1 MLTAAQIAAAKSAKP
16 YARPGDHRHEHD
28 DCVRIAYEWLD
39 AQVKTVGTSKKQR
52 PLKHIIENWAKRYV
66 SSSDVEL
73 AAYLHPDIRGVY
85 PYFNISARLTKPN
98 ERRLAGIGEAGK
110 HPTYG
115 RYRDEA
121 TYARVEP

>member
-1 MLTAAQIAAAKSAKP
+1 MLTSAQIATAKAAKP

-39 AQVKTVGTSKKQR
+39 AQVKTVGVSKKQR

-66 SSSDVEL
+66 SSSDVEV

-85 PYFNISARLTKPN
+85 PYFNISARLTKPHD
-98 ERRLAGIGEAGK
+98 RRLAGLDEAGK
-110 HPTYG
+110 HPTY
-115 RYRDEA
+115 RNNRDEE
-121 TYARVEP
+121 TYARFEP